1 MIREPYIG
9 MPITIGGTPG
19 CMPGTAGPSRPPARP
34 PAQSPSRPP
43 SGQNPPA
50 RPPQSSGPSMPPDS
64 EASGFDARLLGS
76 LPIAMTYTPMQQWKT
91 TYPQDTALMRGT
103 LFPEL
108 DLPFEGI
115 TVMTERRGRGGMQP

>member
-9 MPITIGGTPG
+9 MPVILGGSPGMCTVPPPQRPQTPPN
-19 CMPGTAGPSRPPARP
+19 M
-34 PAQSPSRPP
+34 QSPPHP
-43 SGQNPPA
+43 EPEM
-50 RPPQSSGPSMPPDS
+50 PQAM
-64 EASGFDARLLGS
+64 GFDGRLLGS

-91 TYPQDTALMRGT
+91 TYSASEALARGT

-115 TVMTERRGRGGMQP
+115 TWQGGRRR

>member
-9 MPITIGGTPG
+9 MPITIGGTSG
-19 CMPGTAGPSRPPARP
+19 CMPGMTGPSRPPARP
-34 PAQSPSRPP
+34 PAQSP
-43 SGQNPPA
+43 A
-50 RPPQSSGPSMPPDS
+50 RPPQSSGPSMPPGS
-64 EASGFDARLLGS
+64 ESTGFDARLLGS
-76 LPIAMTYTPMQQWKT
+76 LPIAMAYTPMQQWKT

-103 LFPEL
+103 VFPEL